1 MFKAAKQI
9 LVSARKG
16 HYALPSF
23 NTCNLEVSR
32 ALLLAAEAMNSPLMI
47 QITES
52 TARYAGLENIFGI
65 VQQLE
70 RRASVPVCVHL
81 DHGKDLAL
89 IRKCISIGFKSV
101 MVDAS
106 KYPFAKNVAVTKKI
120 VAMAKR
126 KGCSVEAELGALK
139 KIGSKEERL
148 TDPKEAMLFVEKSG
162 CDSLAVAI
170 GTSHGA
176 YKFEGKARLDF
187 ARLKEISG
195 LVSVPL
201 VLHGASSV
209 PKELVRKCNRFGAKI
224 SNAKGVPESDLK
236 KAIGLGVAKINIDT
250 DLRLAFTAGI
260 REFHAKN
267 PEDFDPRNALL
278 HAQNISQRV
287 AEEKIALFG
296 AKNRA

>member
-1 MFKAAKQI
+1 MFRAAKHL

-23 NTCNLEVSR
+23 NTCNFEVSR
-32 ALLLAAEAMNSPLMI
+32 ALILAAEAMDSPLMV

-52 TARYAGLENIFGI
+52 SIRYAGLENIFGI
-65 VQQLE
+65 VQELE
-70 RRASVPVCVHL
+70 RNASVPVCVHL

-89 IRKCISIGFKSV
+89 VRKCISIGFKSV

-106 KYPFAKNVAVTKKI
+106 KYPFAKNVAVTKKV
-120 VAMAKR
+120 VAMAKG

-139 KIGSKEERL
+139 KIGSKEEHL
-148 TDPKEAMLFVEKSG
+148 TDPKEAMLFVEKTG

-176 YKFEGKARLDF
+176 YKFDGKARLDL
-187 ARLKEISG
+187 ARLKEISR
-195 LVSVPL
+195 LVSIPL

-209 PKELVRKCNRFGAKI
+209 PKGLVQKCNAFGAKI
-224 SNAKGVPESDLK
+224 SNAKGVPESELR
-236 KAIGLGVAKINIDT
+236 KAIRLGVAKINIDT
-250 DLRLAFTAGI
+250 DLRLAFTAGM
-260 REFHAKN
+260 REFYAQN
-267 PEDFDPRNALL
+267 PKDFDPRPALL
-278 HAQNISQRV
+278 HAQGILQKV
-287 AEEKIALFG
+287 AGQKIAIFG